1 MEALSETIVESEEAH
16 FRANPALRLK
26 GPRLKAGGSIP
37 VPPELALFQAWL
49 FQNLEE
55 FQKIHRIYVK
65 NGRELKSSWGFL
77 FFKCLILN
85 TAELITERKEAQKPL
100 RREQIVTLLAFLRQ
114 NQNLRHY
121 LKGAK
126 LSMLLE
132 SEDALSDAE
141 LFYLTQ
147 QQDSSGFPEALPG
160 PMQSY
165 HEKLA
170 QDILEAMRRDLS
182 QKPSGIT
189 GKGAMTA
196 ACCLL
201 LPLFGMLF

>member
-16 FRANPALRLK
+16 FRANPAPRLK
-26 GPRLKAGGSIP
+26 GSRLKPGQAAP
-37 VPPELALFQAWL
+37 VPPELARFQAWL

-65 NGRELKSSWGFL
+65 NRRELKPSWGFL
-77 FFKCLILN
+77 FFKCLMLN
-85 TAELITERKEAQKPL
+85 TAELITERREAQKPL

-114 NQNLRHY
+114 NQTLRHY

-147 QQDSSGFPEALPG
+147 QDSSEFPEALPG
-160 PMQSY
+160 PMKSY

-189 GKGAMTA
+189 QKGAMTA